1 MKDAPF
7 VLDIQDPLVY
17 LVVCLLLILAATAA
31 TLIPALRA
39 TGADPV
45 HALREE

>member
-1 MKDAPF
+1 MKNAYV
-7 VLDIQDPLVY
+7 VLDTHDPVVY
-17 LVVCLLLILAATAA
+17 LVVCLLLILAATVA
-31 TLIPALRA
+31 TLIPALRS